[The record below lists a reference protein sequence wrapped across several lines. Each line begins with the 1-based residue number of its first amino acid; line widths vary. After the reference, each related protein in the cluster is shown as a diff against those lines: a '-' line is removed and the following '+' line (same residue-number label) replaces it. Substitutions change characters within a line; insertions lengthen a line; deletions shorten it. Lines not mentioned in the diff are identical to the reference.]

1 MIWITANVNLGSILY
16 TYFVSCPL
24 LIRISQ
30 GMTQAIASCE
40 FPKYFCSLSFASL
53 VVCVIIR
60 CAGTPNDCIL
70 WFLVSIFTVIMDNQE
85 EEVTDNHLHTLCCDV
100 EDCQSSWTVCR
111 TRSSWQEQC
120 RDAWPQCASS
130 SPSSSLPAGK
140 WDTSTDP
147 HPLKTS
153 VHRNSLRIWIWMV
166 IVTSFIGS
174 STLVEF

>member
-1 MIWITANVNLGSILY
+1 M
-16 TYFVSCPL
+16 SCL
-24 LIRISQ
+24 SLKRISQ
-30 GMTQAIASCE
+30 GMTQTTTSCE
-40 FPKYFCSLSFASL
+40 LLKYFCSLSFASFML
-53 VVCVIIR
+53 CVFIR
-60 CAGTPNDCIL
+60 CARTPNDCIL
-70 WFLVSIFTVIMDNQE
+70 WCRSIFTVIMDNQE
-85 EEVTDNHLHTLCCDV
+85 EEVTGNHLHTLCCDV

-166 IVTSFIGS
+166 IVTAFIGPL
-174 STLVEF
+174 TLVEFQSNQAAA